1 MPGTIDYKIV
11 PAEVA
16 LPILEG
22 NNKNDLAWHFS
33 MIDNFAKTNKWIA
46 LKTSLRRMGISLDPF
61 I

>member
-22 NNKNDLAWHFS
+22 KKNDLAEHFL
-33 MIDNFAKTNKWIA
+33 MINNFAKTNKWIA
-46 LKTSLRRMGISLDPF
+46 LKTSLRRLGISLDPF